1 MKRILFVSAYAAVLT
16 ACTSAPTER
25 SGLSRIEVRADVA
38 MWQRSGMDHFYRGR
52 GPIDV
57 FSPAYRRS
65 YAEYQRL
72 KNGPEYQAEV
82 ERLRAEAASKVTD

>member
-1 MKRILFVSAYAAVLT
+1 
-16 ACTSAPTER
+16 
-25 SGLSRIEVRADVA
+25 
-38 MWQRSGMDHFYRGR
+38 MWQRSGMDRFYRGR

-57 FSPAYRRS
+57 FSPSYRRS

-72 KNGPEYQAEV
+72 KSGPEYQAEV

>member
-1 MKRILFVSAYAAVLT
+1 MTRTLFLCACAAVLT
-16 ACTSAPTER
+16 ACTSAQTGT

-38 MWQRSGMDHFYRGR
+38 MWQRSGMDRFYRGR

-72 KNGPEYQAEV
+72 KSGPEYQAEV